1 MAHDL
6 RPMIFYFNP
15 NIFPAREYEIRKEES
30 KRHAETLGLRWIDGD
45 YDHASWREA
54 MKGLEREPERGRRC
68 EACFAY
74 RMLATA
80 HMAQQTGV
88 GFFATT
94 LASSRWKDLE
104 QVNAAGL
111 AAAEAVPGTTFW
123 AQNWRKDGLQE
134 RRNQLL
140 KEYQFYNQLYCG
152 CEYSLAS
159 SKAMERE
166 AEKEKKEELRLHPIF
181 GAAGSVVFLQHGQ
194 LNWENNLNNFYN
206 FEQRFAGTSP
216 LRGPC

>member
-1 MAHDL
+1 MAHDV
-6 RPMIFYFNP
+6 RPTIFYFNP

-74 RMLATA
+74 RMQATA
-80 HMAQQTGV
+80 HMAQQTGI

-94 LASSRWKDLE
+94 LASSRWKDLA

-152 CEYSLAS
+152 CEFSLAS

-166 AEKEKKEELRLHPIF
+166 AEKEKKEEM
-181 GAAGSVVFLQHGQ
+181 
-194 LNWENNLNNFYN
+194 EK
-206 FEQRFAGTSP
+206 E
-216 LRGPC
+216 

>member
-1 MAHDL
+1 MKKKRSHIILPEGMAGEVLLHACCAPCSSAIVEWLMAHDV
-6 RPMIFYFNP
+6 RPTIFYFNP

-45 YDHASWREA
+45 YDHGSWREA

-80 HMAQQTGV
+80 HMAQQTGI

-152 CEYSLAS
+152 CEFSLAS

-166 AEKEKKEELRLHPIF
+166 AEKEKKEE
-181 GAAGSVVFLQHGQ
+181 
-194 LNWENNLNNFYN
+194 
-206 FEQRFAGTSP
+206 
-216 LRGPC
+216 

>member
-1 MAHDL
+1 MAGEVLLHACCAPCSSAIVEWLMTHDL
-6 RPMIFYFNP
+6 RPTIFYFNP
-15 NIFPAREYEIRKEES
+15 NIFPAREYEI
-30 KRHAETLGLRWIDGD
+30 
-45 YDHASWREA
+45 
-54 MKGLEREPERGRRC
+54 RGRRC

-80 HMAQQTGV
+80 HMAQQTGI

-94 LASSRWKDLE
+94 LASSRWKDLA

-111 AAAEAVPGTTFW
+111 AAAKVVPGTTFW

-152 CEYSLAS
+152 CEFSLAS

-166 AEKEKKEELRLHPIF
+166 AEKEKKEE
-181 GAAGSVVFLQHGQ
+181 
-194 LNWENNLNNFYN
+194 
-206 FEQRFAGTSP
+206 
-216 LRGPC
+216 

>member
-1 MAHDL
+1 MAGEVLLHACCAPCSSAIVEWLMAHDV
-6 RPMIFYFNP
+6 RPTIFYFNP

-80 HMAQQTGV
+80 HMAQQTGI

-94 LASSRWKDLE
+94 LASSRWKDLA

-123 AQNWRKDGLQE
+123 AQTGARTDC
-134 RRNQLL
+134 RNGAI
-140 KEYQFYNQLYCG
+140 NCSRSISSTTSSTAAA
-152 CEYSLAS
+152 SLAS
-159 SKAMERE
+159 PPPRPWSGRRSRRRRKNKGCILYLEQQE
-166 AEKEKKEELRLHPIF
+166 A
-181 GAAGSVVFLQHGQ
+181 SY
-194 LNWENNLNNFYN
+194 FYN
-206 FEQRFAGTSP
+206 TAS
-216 LRGPC
+216 

>member
-6 RPMIFYFNP
+6 RPTIFYFNP

-80 HMAQQTGV
+80 HMAQQTAI

-94 LASSRWKDLE
+94 LASSRWKDLA

-123 AQNWRKDGLQE
+123 AQNWRKDGLQD

-140 KEYQFYNQLYCG
+140 KEYHFYNQLYCG
-152 CEYSLAS
+152 CEFSLAS
-159 SKAMERE
+159 SKAMERK
-166 AEKEKKEELRLHPIF
+166 AEKEKEEEMEKETEK
-181 GAAGSVVFLQHGQ
+181 
-194 LNWENNLNNFYN
+194 ET
-206 FEQRFAGTSP
+206 EEE
-216 LRGPC
+216 

>member
-6 RPMIFYFNP
+6 RSTIFYFNP

-80 HMAQQTGV
+80 HMAQQTGI

-94 LASSRWKDLE
+94 LASSRWKDLA

-123 AQNWRKDGLQE
+123 AQNWRKDGLQD

-152 CEYSLAS
+152 CEFSLAS

-166 AEKEKKEELRLHPIF
+166 AEKEKKEER
-181 GAAGSVVFLQHGQ
+181 
-194 LNWENNLNNFYN
+194 E
-206 FEQRFAGTSP
+206 EEMEKE
-216 LRGPC
+216 

>member
-1 MAHDL
+1 MAGEVLLHACCAPCSSAIVEWLMAHDV
-6 RPMIFYFNP
+6 RPTIFYFNP

-80 HMAQQTGV
+80 HMAQQTGI
-88 GFFATT
+88 GFFA
-94 LASSRWKDLE
+94 
-104 QVNAAGL
+104 AAGL

-123 AQNWRKDGLQE
+123 TQNWRKDGLQD

-152 CEYSLAS
+152 CEFSLAS

-166 AEKEKKEELRLHPIF
+166 AEKEKKEER
-181 GAAGSVVFLQHGQ
+181 
-194 LNWENNLNNFYN
+194 E
-206 FEQRFAGTSP
+206 EEMEKE
-216 LRGPC
+216 